1 MRRDTTV
8 RCTEVNPIIMEG
20 EFALKTDIRK
30 AKTDDGYKGILKFG
44 AMSFILLNIGI
55 LGGINLSNAFY

>member
-1 MRRDTTV
+1 
-8 RCTEVNPIIMEG
+8 MEG